1 MIGKTIS
8 HLPRGIKGS
17 EPCAFNIQ
25 AHKEVIFDS
34 NHLLSHGVNKS
45 SESFPR
51 CGGTGGEGGL
61 PKTLGTL
68 DTNIR

>member
-34 NHLLSHGVNKS
+34 NHWLSHGVNKIL
-45 SESFPR
+45 EK
-51 CGGTGGEGGL
+51 L
-61 PKTLGTL
+61 PDMRRDRRPAKDNRHNGYEH
-68 DTNIR
+68 

>member
-34 NHLLSHGVNKS
+34 NHLSSHGVNKIL
-45 SESFPR
+45 
-51 CGGTGGEGGL
+51 GKL
-61 PKTLGTL
+61 PDMRRHRRRRRPAKDNRHNGYEH
-68 DTNIR
+68 